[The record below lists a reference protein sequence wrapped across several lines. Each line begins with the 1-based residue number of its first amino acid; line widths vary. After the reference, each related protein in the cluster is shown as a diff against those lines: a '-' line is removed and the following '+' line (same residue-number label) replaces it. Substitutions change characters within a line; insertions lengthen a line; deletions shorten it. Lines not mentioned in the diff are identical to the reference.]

1 VPAWWERDSIILIG
15 VSAMLILL
23 GSIGYFILKKKLKQ
37 RFLLAKVCAASYR
50 APCPLRLRLHR
61 AFACHSHPT
70 PPCSLVHPPS
80 SSSRRR
86 NDDDRA
92 RARRKRPLAVPA
104 EAPSGT
110 NKDCDSH
117 ILLNTLLSAS

>member
-37 RFLLAKVCAASYR
+37 RFLLAKVRAASSYR
-50 APCPLRLRLHR
+50 AHIARCASGCTAPLPATHARCDAALLPR
-61 AFACHSHPT
+61 
-70 PPCSLVHPPS
+70 PPS
-80 SSSRRR
+80 FLFTRRR
-86 NDDDRA
+86 SDDDRA

-104 EAPSGT
+104 EAHSGT
-110 NKDCDSH
+110 NKISNSG
-117 ILLNTLLSAS
+117 LT